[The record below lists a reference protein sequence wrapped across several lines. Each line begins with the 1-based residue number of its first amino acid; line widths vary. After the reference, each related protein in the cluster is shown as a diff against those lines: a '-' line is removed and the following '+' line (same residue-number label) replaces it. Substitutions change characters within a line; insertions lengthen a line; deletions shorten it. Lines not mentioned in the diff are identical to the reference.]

1 MMNQARRR
9 WLLQGQDETVTQNT
23 GDTGDTGDGTSQS
36 ALLTRDERAFDA
48 SLPVPSCPRF
58 SCRNR
63 GQEMVLREAPYQGCR
78 RRPLHKVPSVSPVS
92 PVLCVT
98 VSSPGT

>member
-23 GDTGDTGDGTSQS
+23 GDSGDTGDS
-36 ALLTRDERAFDA
+36 ASNPSLLTRDERAFDV
-48 SLPVPSCPRF
+48 SCPVPSCPRF

-63 GQEMVLREAPYQGCR
+63 GRQMVLGEAPYQGCR
-78 RRPLHKVPSVSPVS
+78 GRPLHKAPSVSPVS

-98 VSSPGT
+98 VSPPRT